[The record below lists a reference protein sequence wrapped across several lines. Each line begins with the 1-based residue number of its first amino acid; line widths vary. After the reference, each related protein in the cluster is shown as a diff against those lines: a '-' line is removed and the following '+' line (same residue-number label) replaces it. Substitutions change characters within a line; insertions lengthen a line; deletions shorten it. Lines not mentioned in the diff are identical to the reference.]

1 MKKSYL
7 LLLVVLIMSSC
18 SSNVLIEKSK
28 VLENH
33 IWSVKDTLHLK
44 VLNKF
49 QDKDTYKLSVKIK
62 HTDAFATNNLWFYLC
77 KKSKDVYRKDT
88 IMCMLS
94 DKYGKWLG
102 KKNGDYYERKII
114 LFDTIKLNK
123 GNKYSL
129 IHGMRE
135 LNLKGIETISL
146 LIEKNIK

>member
-28 VLENH
+28 VLENN

-44 VLNKF
+44 VPNKF
-49 QDKDTYKLSVKIK
+49 QDIDTYKLSVKIK

-77 KKSKDVYRKDT
+77 KKSKDVYSKDT
-88 IMCMLS
+88 IKCMLS

-114 LFDTIKLNK
+114 LFDTITLNK
-123 GNKYSL
+123 ENKYSL